1 MNYSKATLLESPVF
15 RHFDELCHIPHVS
28 GNEKALSD
36 HILAW
41 AMERGLQAEQ
51 DAHHNLYI
59 RKPASKGYENAPS
72 VMLQAHLDMVG
83 DQLGGGTFDFAHQP
97 IEWIIEGDT
106 ITTGGKTTLGADD
119 GAGVA
124 LIQSILEDDTL
135 AHPALEVALTAMEEV
150 DFSGAD
156 KFDFPF
162 TSELFINLDGSYD
175 TQILCSS
182 SGGMDAD
189 VVLPLTY
196 QPAADGSV
204 CARISVAGLA
214 GGHSGR
220 EINRGHDSAIAV
232 MGRFLLALSGSV
244 PFLISRVDGG
254 NGYTSISRDA
264 SAEIVLDPS
273 DMPALR
279 DAVKQL
285 QEVMRQEHPRTG
297 SGIEVSLSDAPC
309 PAQAAQA
316 QSIIAWLTLSPN
328 GIVQMN
334 EMFPGVVESSV
345 NLGTVKTDEAG
356 MHFKFDIRSLPEQMG
371 RFSYN
376 RIALL
381 AKMTGASCATS
392 LQYPSWTLREP
403 SALRSTAV
411 DVYRQLNGSE
421 PEVLS
426 IHVGLEVGY
435 FCRRKPQLDA
445 ISIGPLRWGAHGPAE
460 AMNIP
465 SLYRCF
471 EYLKALLAAI
481 R

>member
-1 MNYSKATLLESPVF
+1 MNYNKATLLESPVF
-15 RHFDELCHIPHVS
+15 RHFDELCRIPHIS

-41 AMERGLQAEQ
+41 AIEHGLQADQ
-51 DAHHNLYI
+51 DAHYNLYI

-83 DQLGGGTFDFAHQP
+83 DQPSGGTFDFDHQP
-97 IEWIIEGDT
+97 IEWIVEGDT

-124 LIQSILEDDTL
+124 LILSILEDDTL
-135 AHPALEVALTAMEEV
+135 SHPALEVALTTMEEV

-162 TSELFINLDGSYD
+162 ASEILINLDGSYD

-189 VVLPLTY
+189 IVLPLIY
-196 QPAADGSV
+196 QPVADGSV
-204 CARISVAGLA
+204 CARISVTGLA

-220 EINRGHDSAIAV
+220 EINRGYDSAIAV
-232 MGRFLLALSGSV
+232 LGRFLLALSDSV
-244 PFLISRVDGG
+244 PFLIARVEGG

-264 SAEIVLDPS
+264 FAEIIFAPS
-273 DMPALR
+273 DMPAVR
-279 DAVKQL
+279 GAVEQL

-297 SGIEVSLSDAPC
+297 NGIEVSLSDAALPT
-309 PAQAAQA
+309 QAAQA
-316 QSIIAWLTLSPN
+316 QSVIAWLTLSPN

-334 EMFPGVVESSV
+334 EMFPAVVESSV
-345 NLGTVKTDEAG
+345 NLGTVKTDKER
-356 MHFKFDIRSLPEQMG
+356 MYFKFDIRSLPEQMG
-371 RFSYN
+371 QFSYN

-381 AKMTGASCATS
+381 AKMTGANCSTS

-403 SALRSTAV
+403 SALRSAAV
-411 DVYRQLNGSE
+411 DAYRQLNGSE

-435 FCRRKPQLDA
+435 FCRRKPQLDT

-471 EYLKALLAAI
+471 EYLKALLAAL

>member
-1 MNYSKATLLESPVF
+1 
-15 RHFDELCHIPHVS
+15 
-28 GNEKALSD
+28 
-36 HILAW
+36 
-41 AMERGLQAEQ
+41 
-51 DAHHNLYI
+51 
-59 RKPASKGYENAPS
+59 
-72 VMLQAHLDMVG
+72 
-83 DQLGGGTFDFAHQP
+83 
-97 IEWIIEGDT
+97 
-106 ITTGGKTTLGADD
+106 
-119 GAGVA
+119 
-124 LIQSILEDDTL
+124 
-135 AHPALEVALTAMEEV
+135 MEEV

-273 DMPALR
+273 NMPALR

-285 QEVMRQEHPRTG
+285 QEVMRQEHPRTS

-426 IHVGLEVGY
+426 IHGW
-435 FCRRKPQLDA
+435 A
-445 ISIGPLRWGAHGPAE
+445 
-460 AMNIP
+460 
-465 SLYRCF
+465 
-471 EYLKALLAAI
+471 
-481 R
+481 